1 MSGRHNERD
10 GKGKFAT
17 KGNGVECVPKGAA
30 GGGPVPAAEPSIG
43 MRQMR
48 WNKARSDIFF
58 AELGELCNI
67 SAALRAAGIMD
78 SKAAHRE
85 KDRDPEFARRFEAA
99 IAEGYSRL
107 ELEMLE
113 RMRFGDNRPA
123 NQGVSGARQREIP
136 TAVAMQLLKL
146 HHAKVKGLAA
156 PSRAAP
162 RKPQRPKRGLGSL
175 RAEIDAVL
183 SQINLRFGGEG

>member
-1 MSGRHNERD
+1 
-10 GKGKFAT
+10 
-17 KGNGVECVPKGAA
+17 
-30 GGGPVPAAEPSIG
+30 
-43 MRQMR
+43 MRQVR
-48 WNKARSDIFF
+48 WNKARRDIFF

-67 SAALRAAGIMD
+67 SAALRAAGIID

-123 NQGVSGARQREIP
+123 DQGVSGARQREIP
-136 TAVAMQLLKL
+136 TALAMQLLKL
-146 HHAKVKGLAA
+146 HHAKAKGLAA

-162 RKPQRPKRGLGSL
+162 RKPKRPRRGPGSL
-175 RAEIDAVL
+175 RAEIEAVL
-183 SQINLRFGGEG
+183 SQINRRFGGEG